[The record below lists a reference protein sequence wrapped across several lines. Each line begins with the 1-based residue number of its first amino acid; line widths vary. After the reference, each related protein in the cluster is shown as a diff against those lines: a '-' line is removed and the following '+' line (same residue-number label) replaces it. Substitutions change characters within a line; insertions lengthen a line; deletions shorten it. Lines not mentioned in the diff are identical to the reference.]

1 MVFSRILLKLSGEA
15 LMGDRGYGIDPAVVR
30 DVARE
35 IAEVKELGT
44 EIAIVIGGGNI
55 YRGMRAEEQG
65 VDRVTGDYMGML
77 ATLLNSLTLQ
87 SILGSVGVDAKV
99 LSAIQM
105 EKIAE
110 PFVAGRAIEYLE
122 KGTVLLFA
130 CGTGNPFFTTDT
142 AAALRALEVKAD
154 VLFKA
159 TKVDGVYD
167 KDPVRFSDA
176 RFFAR
181 VSYDEVLVRRLEVMD
196 GTAITLCRDAGL
208 PVVVFN
214 MRKPGNLKNAVLGEP
229 VGTTV
234 RREM

>member
-1 MVFSRILLKLSGEA
+1 MFSRILLKLSGEA

-30 DVARE
+30 NVALE
-35 IAEVKELGT
+35 IAEVRELGT

-87 SILGSVGVDAKV
+87 SVLKGVGVGARV
-99 LSAIQM
+99 LSALQM

-110 PFVAGRAIEYLE
+110 PFVARCAVDYLE
-122 KGTVLLFA
+122 KGDVLILA

-142 AAALRALEVKAD
+142 AAALRALEVKAE

-167 KDPVRFSDA
+167 KDPVHFSDA
-176 RFFAR
+176 RLYTLI
-181 VSYDEVLVRRLEVMD
+181 SYDEVLTKKLEVMD
-196 GTAITLCRDAGL
+196 ATAVALCRDAGL

-214 MRKPGNLKNAVLGEP
+214 MKKPGNLKNAVLGGNI
-229 VGTTV
+229 GTTV
-234 RREM
+234 RRDT